1 MDLNINYASICIV
14 LFTEAIYTLYKWA
27 SIKLIFCPVKQ
38 LVLFIKNGLAKNVY
52 EKCVKCL
59 RFIENVKVNDF
70 SDYIL

>member
-27 SIKLIFCPVKQ
+27 SIKLMKQ
-38 LVLFIKNGLAKNVY
+38 LVSFIKNGLAKNVY